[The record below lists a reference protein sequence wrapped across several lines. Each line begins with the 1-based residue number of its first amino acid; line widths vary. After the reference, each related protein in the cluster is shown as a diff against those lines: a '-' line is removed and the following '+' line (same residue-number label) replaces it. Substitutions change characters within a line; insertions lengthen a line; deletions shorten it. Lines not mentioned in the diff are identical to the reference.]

1 MGCQAKEYMLMDLQ
15 EEVRNLKEQ
24 VTILSNL
31 LWEIKAELDR
41 KKRRDTWK
49 DYKKKD
55 TWEDYK

>member
-1 MGCQAKEYMLMDLQ
+1 MDFT
-15 EEVRNLKEQ
+15 EEIRNLKEQ

>member
-1 MGCQAKEYMLMDLQ
+1 MDLQ

>member
-1 MGCQAKEYMLMDLQ
+1 MVKRENTIMDLQ

-41 KKRRDTWK
+41 KKRKDTWE

>member
-1 MGCQAKEYMLMDLQ
+1 MVKRENTIMDFT
-15 EEVRNLKEQ
+15 EEIRKLKEQ

-41 KKRRDTWK
+41 KKRKDTWE

-55 TWEDYK
+55 TWDDYK

>member
-1 MGCQAKEYMLMDLQ
+1 MVKRENTIMDLQ